1 MNDASELTREI
12 IVFGHETLR
21 QHARPVPVVDES
33 IRDLVDSMFATMYA
47 APGIGLAAP
56 QLNLRLAVIVVHPRS
71 EEEET
76 RPLALINPEI
86 LDYSGRSTFEEG
98 CLSVPGIFEDVRRP
112 SWVNVRYR
120 DVDGVEKTEEFEGL
134 MARVIQHEMDHL
146 KGKLFIDHL
155 SPMRRA
161 LIKRR
166 LRDIKAGGASDRESR
181 A

>member
-1 MNDASELTREI
+1 MSDANDVTRKI
-12 IVFGHETLR
+12 IVFGHDTLR
-21 QHARPVPVVDES
+21 RHAKLVPAVDDS
-33 IRDLVDSMFATMYA
+33 IRELVDSMFATMYG

-56 QLNLRLAVIVVHPRS
+56 QVDESLAVIVVHPRS

-76 RPLALINPEI
+76 RALALINPET
-86 LDYSGRSTFEEG
+86 LDYGGRSTFEEG
-98 CLSVPGIFEDVRRP
+98 CLSVPGIFEDIRRP
-112 SWVNVRYR
+112 SWIKARYL
-120 DVDGVEKTEEFEGL
+120 DFDGAEVTEEFDGL

-166 LRDIKAGGASDRESR
+166 LRNIQAD
-181 A
+181 